1 MPLDSF
7 PLVVDLDGTLIKGD
21 SLQESLAFAI
31 KKDWRNLFLIV
42 RRVFQGRLALKE
54 FGGNFAESVFG
65 SIPENMHVVKLV
77 SAARSSGRQ
86 VFLATASREEVARLA
101 ERRFG
106 PFEES
111 FASSESVNLKGPRKA
126 EELVKRFGEKGFDY
140 IGDAG
145 ADHSVFEVARE
156 SFLIRNDLPTGVVS
170 ADRGRQQM
178 SRRLRHETSAVLSA
192 IRPYQWAKNL
202 LLFVPALA
210 AGAIDTDSY
219 VKLVVGFAAFSSVAS
234 GLYIFND
241 LLDVWDDRTH
251 PHKRKRPFAS
261 GDLSFVGGVGLGL
274 ILVVLGLAVALAL
287 DGGFFLVL
295 VVYAAVSAAYSSYL
309 KRKVLVDA
317 FVLAGLY
324 LSRLVAGSVIA
335 DINLSGW
342 LLVFSMFVFLSLA
355 LAKRFVELESAPK
368 TELGAIRGRGYHRD
382 DKSFVARAGESLAVV
397 SGAMLALYVA
407 NETQTDSEFVSV
419 TMLWLI
425 VPVWLFWILRV
436 WILAERKELHSDPIL
451 FAIRDKL
458 SVALGLLMAVL
469 FLV

>member
-1 MPLDSF
+1 MQSNSV

-31 KKDWRNLFLIV
+31 KKDWKNLFHVI
-42 RRVFQGRLALKE
+42 RRALRGRLALKE
-54 FGGNFAESVFG
+54 FAAGFAESVFD
-65 SIPENMHVVKLV
+65 SIPENKHVVKLIS
-77 SAARSSGRQ
+77 SARNSGRQ
-86 VFLATASREEVARLA
+86 VFLATASRGEVAQLA
-101 ERRFG
+101 ESRFG
-106 PFEES
+106 PFAES
-111 FASSESVNLKGPRKA
+111 LTSSESLNLKGQKKA
-126 EELVKRFGEKGFDY
+126 DELVKRFGEKGFDY

-145 ADHSVFEVARE
+145 ADHPVFEVARE
-156 SFLIRNDLPTGVVS
+156 ALLVRKDLPTGVVS
-170 ADRGRQQM
+170 AGRGRERL
-178 SRRLRHETSAVLSA
+178 SRKLRHMTSSVLSA
-192 IRPYQWAKNL
+192 IRPYQWVKNL
-202 LLFVPALA
+202 LLFVPVIA
-210 AGAIDTDSY
+210 AGEIDSEAL
-219 VKLVVGFAAFSSVAS
+219 VKLIVGFVALSTVAS

-251 PHKRKRPFAS
+251 PQKRKRPFAS
-261 GDLSFVGGVGLGL
+261 GDLSLVGGVSLGL
-274 ILVVLGLAVALAL
+274 ILVVLGLVFALAL
-287 DGGFFLVL
+287 GANFFLVL
-295 VVYAAVSAAYSSYL
+295 VAYALVSGAYSSYL

-324 LSRLVAGSVIA
+324 LSRLVAGSIIA
-335 DINLSGW
+335 NIDLSGW

-382 DKSFVARAGESLAVV
+382 DKNFVARAGESLAVV

-407 NETQTDSEFVSV
+407 NETQTESEIVSV

-451 FAIRDKL
+451 FAIRDRV
-458 SVALGLLMAVL
+458 SVFLGVLMAAL
-469 FLV
+469 FLL